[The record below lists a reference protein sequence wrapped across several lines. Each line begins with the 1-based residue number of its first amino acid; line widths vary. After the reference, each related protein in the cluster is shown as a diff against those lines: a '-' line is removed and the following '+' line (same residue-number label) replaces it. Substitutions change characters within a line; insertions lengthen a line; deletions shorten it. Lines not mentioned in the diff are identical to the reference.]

1 MVNGDVVVEVCG
13 ANGEG
18 PGAEVPLGVGGAL
31 VGRSVTVAADVVA
44 AAPVPHPAVVTGAWA
59 GPPTQPPSVNA
70 KPNAASAKSERDG
83 AGLPNMLSRFP
94 P

>member
-1 MVNGDVVVEVCG
+1 MVSGEVVVEVCG
-13 ANGEG
+13 ADGEVA
-18 PGAEVPLGVGGAL
+18 GAEVPLGAL
-31 VGRSVTVAADVVA
+31 VGRSVVEAAEAVA
-44 AAPVPHPAVVTGAWA
+44 AALVPDAAVVTGAWA

-83 AGLPNMLSRFP
+83 AGFPDMISRFP